1 MHENLEKYL
10 REISHYLAVK
20 HGADEILAEIR
31 SHILEKAERESGGL
45 TAESIDR
52 TIASFG
58 RPREV
63 AARYV
68 EGEEI
73 ISPAFRRYLF
83 RYTAILFAIH
93 FVLTAVAVYSRTSI
107 IAFPVFFVPRM
118 SAFWALPYLLMA
130 LVYDFGIVALLLL
143 FVTQRK
149 GDVRLPWF
157 GLRIARRG
165 ESGLKRPKP
174 AVLAALIAFFGVLL
188 YVFARYHSLF
198 LYMSN
203 FKAPQSMLNPASSVF
218 FSILFLAALACD
230 IIGYWIRFYF
240 NTAWVTL
247 VQHGIV
253 LLLLWI
259 ACNSPIPPEYRHVPG
274 IDLRL
279 VGGGFVLFL
288 ILLNAFR
295 FLRSLVRVTREMSLP

>member
-68 EGEEI
+68 EGEEF